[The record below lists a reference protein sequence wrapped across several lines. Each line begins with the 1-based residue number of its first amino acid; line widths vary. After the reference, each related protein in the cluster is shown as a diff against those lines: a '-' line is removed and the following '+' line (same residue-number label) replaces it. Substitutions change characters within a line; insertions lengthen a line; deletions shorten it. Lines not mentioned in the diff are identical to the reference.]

1 MGRIAGSG
9 PPMRAPSPGRMSPS
23 SRQPQRKGRRALKRG
38 AALGISV
45 LAHVIILAPVL
56 RLQADI
62 APQIAPPSPVVI
74 TLEPPPRPTP
84 PPAPPAPVTDPG
96 PAPGPV
102 TAQTVTPQPTRPP
115 PLRVRPPRTPPPPSA
130 PLPAAKPAP
139 EPPGISLLGADQTA
153 GAAVAGPPGG
163 GGGTGAGGQGSGAG
177 GGRCDMV
184 RRLQDALADDVEV
197 RAAVRMAHDALSA
210 QGRALLVWDGDW
222 LQSRGEAG
230 KGLAG
235 LRQAVAVEVAFAPA
249 ACKDQPMRG
258 LAVIALPDGPR
269 IAVGRAAWRWRDL
282 TGAR

>member
-1 MGRIAGSG
+1 MS
-9 PPMRAPSPGRMSPS
+9 SPARDS
-23 SRQPQRKGRRALKRG
+23 SVRHRRAARRWG
-38 AALGISV
+38 AAAFSI
-45 LAHVIILAPVL
+45 LAHVAILFPVL
-56 RLQADI
+56 SLRANFQ
-62 APQIAPPSPVVI
+62 PPPVPSPPVLV
-74 TLEPPPRPTP
+74 TLEPPPRSIP
-84 PPAPPAPVTDPG
+84 PPAPPAEIPDPTPAAG
-96 PAPGPV
+96 PPAPAAAAP
-102 TAQTVTPQPTRPP
+102 TPQPTRPP
-115 PLRVRPPRTPPPPSA
+115 PLRLRPPRTPPPSA
-130 PLPAAKPAP
+130 PLPAAEPAP

-163 GGGTGAGGQGSGAG
+163 GGGAGVGGQGSGA

-235 LRQAVAVEVAFAPA
+235 LRQAVAVEVAFAPP

-258 LAVIALPDGPR
+258 LAVITLPDGPR

-282 TGAR
+282 TGAG

>member
-1 MGRIAGSG
+1 
-9 PPMRAPSPGRMSPS
+9 MSPPARDS
-23 SRQPQRKGRRALKRG
+23 SVRHRRAARRWG
-38 AALGISV
+38 AAALSV
-45 LAHVIILAPVL
+45 LAHLAILFPVL
-56 RLQADI
+56 SLRANFQ
-62 APQIAPPSPVVI
+62 PPPVPSPPLVV
-74 TLEPPPRPTP
+74 TLEPPPRPIP
-84 PPAPPAPVTDPG
+84 PPAPPTETPD
-96 PAPGPV
+96 PAPPAGPPV
-102 TAQTVTPQPTRPP
+102 AAAAAPTPQPTRPP
-115 PLRVRPPRTPPPPSA
+115 PLRLHPPRTPPPSA
-130 PLPAAKPAP
+130 PLPAAEPAP
-139 EPPGISLLGADQTA
+139 EPPGISLLGANQTA

-222 LQSRGEAG
+222 RQSRGEAG

-258 LAVIALPDGPR
+258 LGGIDIHR
-269 IAVGRAAWRWRDL
+269 IQIMAA
-282 TGAR
+282 AR

>member
-9 PPMRAPSPGRMSPS
+9 PPMRAPSPGRMSPIARVS
-23 SRQPQRKGRRALKRG
+23 KTQSRQAGRRWG
-38 AALGISV
+38 AAALSI
-45 LAHVIILAPVL
+45 LAHAAILGPVMSLRADFAPPPALPDPVL
-56 RLQADI
+56 
-62 APQIAPPSPVVI
+62 V
-74 TLEPPPRPTP
+74 TLEPPRPTP
-84 PPAPPAPVTDPG
+84 PPAPPAAATDPG

-102 TAQTVTPQPTRPP
+102 TAQTATPQPTRPP
-115 PLRVRPPRTPPPPSA
+115 PLRLRPLRTPPMSA
-130 PLPAAKPAP
+130 PLPAAEPTP